1 MRRLAAHYD
10 RFRRE
15 YPNDQLLIV
24 FDIDGT
30 ILDMRHMVRHVL
42 LSFDRAHGSDWFH
55 GLTADDVTVHEN
67 QVDQL
72 LRRMALPAPV
82 ADRAYRWYLEQRWH
96 SEAVLAA
103 HRPYQGVLDVIRWFQ
118 IQPDISVALNTGRPE
133 YLRAQTLQSLNALG
147 EEYRVEFS
155 SELLHMNPRAWEEGV
170 AQTKVAALT
179 AFRDAGY
186 RVLAVV
192 DNEPG
197 NIGAMAEADAA
208 GEILFLHA
216 CTLYESARTPT
227 PRTVS
232 GEAYDITA
240 LMSERDLPQHVQL
253 VWHGV
258 NDEWN
263 LRQFLA
269 SRLTWG
275 ECDLRVDPL
284 GRLALRHDSF
294 EDTPWRAEER
304 LLRLPE
310 LVDAFSEHNRGLKLD
325 LKQPDPDVLHAALEL
340 IDGRLPEDR
349 LWFNATIESLGEPGF
364 RELAAKYP
372 TAIRQCPIDF
382 LAPLVFS
389 APGHAKELLDML
401 HGWGVNRFSIA
412 WGTPHTRRLFDHLE
426 RWGHDV
432 NIYAVPDLATFL
444 RAALLLP
451 RSLTADFNFPQWHYF
466 GRGSGAHLDHHTYRL
481 DRPPSQPIE
490 SRDRDGAQRALADR
504 TGLAPNSQSMQGR
517 RRQRRQL
524 RSRPDRIMRSRTPR
538 TPDPTPG

>member
-1 MRRLAAHYD
+1 MRRLAAHYG
-10 RFRRE
+10 RFRSE
-15 YPNDQLLIV
+15 YPQDQLLIV

-42 LSFDRAHGSDWFH
+42 LSFDQAHGSDWFH
-55 GLTADDVTVHEN
+55 GLTAYDVTVHEN
-67 QVDQL
+67 RVDRL
-72 LRRMALPAPV
+72 LRDMALPASIAERV
-82 ADRAYRWYLEQRWH
+82 YRWYLEQRWQP
-96 SEAVLAA
+96 EAVLAA

-118 IQPDISVALNTGRPE
+118 IQPDTSVALNTGRPE
-133 YLRAQTLQSLNALG
+133 YLRAQTLHSLNALG

-155 SELLHMNPRAWEEGV
+155 SELLHMNPGTWEEGV
-170 AQTKVAALT
+170 AQTKVAALA

-186 RVLAVV
+186 RVFAVV

-197 NIGAMAEADAA
+197 NIRAMAESDVAC
-208 GEILFLHA
+208 EILFLHA
-216 CTLYESARTPT
+216 ATLYESARTPT

-240 LMSERDLPQHVQL
+240 LVSEGQIPQHVQM

-269 SRLTWG
+269 SRVTWG

-284 GRLALRHDSF
+284 ERLVLRHDSF
-294 EDTPWRAEER
+294 EETPWRVEER

-310 LVDAFSEHNRGLKLD
+310 LVDAFGEHDRALKLD
-325 LKQPDPDVLHAALEL
+325 LKQADHDVLHAVLKL
-340 IDGRLPEDR
+340 IDGRLPEER
-349 LWFNATIESLGEPGF
+349 LWFNAAIESLGEPGF
-364 RELAAKYP
+364 RQLAARYP
-372 TAIRQCPIDF
+372 SAIRQCPIDF
-382 LAPLVFS
+382 AAPLVFS

-401 HGWGVNRFSIA
+401 CGWGVNRFSIA
-412 WGTPHTRRLFDHLE
+412 WGTPHTRRLFDQLE

-432 NIYAVPDLATFL
+432 NIYAVPDLAAFL
-444 RAALLLP
+444 QAALLLP

-481 DRPPSQPIE
+481 DRRELQPGAGGAPGTNQSAL
-490 SRDRDGAQRALADR
+490 SR
-504 TGLAPNSQSMQGR
+504 
-517 RRQRRQL
+517 
-524 RSRPDRIMRSRTPR
+524 
-538 TPDPTPG
+538 

>member
-10 RFRRE
+10 RFRSE
-15 YPNDQLLIV
+15 YPGEQLLIV

-30 ILDMRHMVRHVL
+30 ILDMRHMVQHVL
-42 LSFDRAHGSDWFH
+42 LSFDRAHGSDWFQ

-67 QVDQL
+67 QVNQL
-72 LRRMALPAPV
+72 LRHMALPAPI

-118 IQPDISVALNTGRPE
+118 IQPDTSVALNTGRPE

-179 AFRDAGY
+179 AFGDAGY
-186 RVLAVV
+186 RVFAVV
-192 DNEPG
+192 DNEPA
-197 NIGAMAEADAA
+197 NIQAMAEADAA
-208 GEILFLHA
+208 SEILFLHA

-240 LMSERDLPQHVQL
+240 LVSERAVPQHVQM

-263 LRQFLA
+263 LRQFLG
-269 SRLTWG
+269 SRVTWG
-275 ECDLRVDPL
+275 ECDLRTDPL
-284 GRLALRHDSF
+284 GRLMLRHDSF
-294 EDTPWRAEER
+294 EDTPWGAEER

-310 LVDAFSEHNRGLKLD
+310 LVDAFSEHDRGLKLD
-325 LKQPDPDVLHAALEL
+325 LKQSDHDVLQAALEV
-340 IDGRLPEDR
+340 IDGRLPEDQ
-349 LWFNATIESLGEPGF
+349 LWFNATIESLGETGF
-364 RELAAKYP
+364 RGLAAKYP

-389 APGHAKELLDML
+389 APGRAKELLDML
-401 HGWGVNRFSIA
+401 VGWGVNRFSIA
-412 WGTPHTRRLFDHLE
+412 WGTPHTRRLFDQLQ
-426 RWGHDV
+426 RWGHDM
-432 NIYAVPDLATFL
+432 NIYAVPNLAAFL
-444 RAALLLP
+444 QAALLLP

-466 GRGSGAHLDHHTYRL
+466 GRGSGAHHANHTYRL
-481 DRPPSQPIE
+481 DRPPNQPTE
-490 SRDRDGAQRALADR
+490 SSNGEGAQQALPERA
-504 TGLAPNSQSMQGR
+504 GLARNSQSMERR
-517 RRQRRQL
+517 RRQRRRL
-524 RSRPDRIMRSRTPR
+524 RSRPDRIMRSRAPR
-538 TPDPTPG
+538 TSGPTRG